1 MTNTLSPETKAIVS
15 ATVPALE
22 LHGKQVVATM
32 YQHLLADPEIRALFN
47 QSHQKGDSPQ
57 HAALTNAILGYAKNI
72 DNLAVLGPVVDR
84 IVNKH
89 VGLQIKPDHYV
100 HVANALLQAIADV
113 LGEAAT
119 PEVLNAWGEAYW
131 FLANLLIDAEDSIY
145 KQIAATD
152 GGWEGFRD
160 FRIAEIREESE
171 TIKSF
176 VLRPVDGGSVMRHK
190 PGQYLSFAFDREET
204 GQARRNYSISCG
216 PNNDHYRITVKREP
230 GGKVSGW
237 LHEGAKVGDILN
249 VAAPAGEFFLTPE
262 KQEVVLLSAGV
273 GLTPMVSML
282 ESLSGSNAKTTF
294 VHATLNGKTHAM
306 GAHSKALA
314 SRSVVFYEAPEDSD
328 TANYDV
334 AGRVSPDWLAAN
346 TNLAVSDYYIC
357 GPSGFMAMAIKGLRD
372 AGVSMDRIHFEF
384 FGPAEDLGVA

>member
-1 MTNTLSPETKAIVS
+1 MTNPLSLETKAIVA

-22 LHGKQVVATM
+22 QHGKQVVATM

-47 QSHQKGDSPQ
+47 QSHQSGDSPQ

-89 VGLQIKPDHYV
+89 VGLQIKPHHYV

-119 PEVLNAWGEAYW
+119 PDVLNAWGEAYW
-131 FLANLLIDAEDSIY
+131 VLANLLIDTEDSMY
-145 KQIAATD
+145 KQIAASE
-152 GGWEGFRD
+152 GGWEGFRE

-176 VLRPVDGGSVMRHK
+176 VLRPVDGNSVMRHK
-190 PGQYLSFAFDREET
+190 PGQYLSFAFDRPET

-216 PNNDHYRITVKREP
+216 PNTDHYRITVKREP

-237 LHEGAKVGDILN
+237 LHDGAKVGDLLH
-249 VAAPAGEFFLTPE
+249 VAAPAGEFFLAPE
-262 KQEVVLLSAGV
+262 KRDVVLLSAGV

-282 ESLSGSNAKTTF
+282 ESLSGSGAQTTF

-306 GAHSKALA
+306 GAHSRALA

-328 TANYDV
+328 TANYDI
-334 AGRVSPDWLAAN
+334 AGRMSPDWLAAN
-346 TNLAVSDYYIC
+346 TNLAASDYYIC
-357 GPSGFMAMAIKGLRD
+357 GPKGFMAMAIKGLRD

>member
-22 LHGKQVVATM
+22 QQGKQVVATM

-57 HAALTNAILGYAKNI
+57 HAALTNAILGYTKNI
-72 DNLAVLGPVVDR
+72 ENLAVLGPVVDR

-89 VGLQIKPDHYV
+89 VGLQIKSDHYV
-100 HVANALLQAIADV
+100 HVANALLKAIADV

-119 PEVLNAWGEAYW
+119 PEILNAWGEAYW
-131 FLANLLIDAEDSIY
+131 FLANLLIDAEDNIY

-176 VLRPVDGGSVMRHK
+176 VLRPVDGGSVMCHK

-204 GQARRNYSISCG
+204 GQERRNYSISCG
-216 PNNDHYRITVKREP
+216 PNSEHYRITVKREP

-237 LHEGAKVGDILN
+237 LHEGAIVGDILN
-249 VAAPAGEFFLTPE
+249 VAAPAGEFFLAPE
-262 KQEVVLLSAGV
+262 KQEIVLLSAGV

-314 SRSVVFYEAPEDSD
+314 SRSVVF
-328 TANYDV
+328 
-334 AGRVSPDWLAAN
+334 
-346 TNLAVSDYYIC
+346 
-357 GPSGFMAMAIKGLRD
+357 
-372 AGVSMDRIHFEF
+372 
-384 FGPAEDLGVA
+384 